1 MSKLNLC
8 MGFMKED
15 TKQKLIIT
23 GAEIMHLKGFNN
35 TGIQEILDKAGIPK
49 GSFYNF
55 FKSKE
60 DFGLQIIDYF
70 VGFFSQIF
78 SQFLG
83 DKSQPPLERLRLLF
97 RWFIKFF
104 RSTDFTLGCP
114 IGNFAQ
120 EMGDISPAF
129 REKLKTSLDAMSEQF
144 ENILCEAQKSG
155 HLSQSM
161 DTSETAHFILSSWE
175 GALML
180 MKVAKSTEPLETHI
194 RFIFDYI
201 LKE

>member
-1 MSKLNLC
+1 
-8 MGFMKED
+8 MKED
-15 TKQKLIIT
+15 TKQKLIMA

-35 TGIQEILDKAGIPK
+35 TGIQEILDKTGIPK

-70 VGFFSQIF
+70 AGFFSQI
-78 SQFLG
+78 SNQFFV
-83 DKSQPPLERLRLLF
+83 DKSQPPLERIHLLL
-97 RWFIKFF
+97 RWFIEFF
-104 RSTDFTLGCP
+104 KSTDFTLGCP

-129 REKLKTSLDAMSEQF
+129 REKLKTSLNAMSEQY
-144 ENILCEAQKSG
+144 ENILREAQESG

-161 DTSETAHFILSSWE
+161 DTRETAHFILSSWE

-194 RFIFDYI
+194 KFIFDYI
-201 LKE
+201 LNIS